1 MFVHWARMLY
11 YFTVIRVLYD
21 FQSHTAHAGSTL
33 ALVVSS
39 FRPPFRRSIPLPFP
53 RKNAPAKLAFL
64 VGSRTHT
71 HTHTHTRIHTYTRR
85 HTHTHTH
92 THTIAT
98 RRFLHDI
105 FTSRRCRSHVC
116 DLNCKAA
123 ARDLVVAILR
133 IFDALKF
140 LDSCN
145 FYLLPLPG

>member
-1 MFVHWARMLY
+1 MGTNALLFYCDPCFVRFSKSHR
-11 YFTVIRVLYD
+11 TCRIDVSPCRV
-21 FQSHTAHAGSTL
+21 F
-33 ALVVSS
+33 VSS
-39 FRPPFRRSIPLPFP
+39 AFPPIDPTSVSAEKRAGETRVSRRIAY
-53 RKNAPAKLAFL
+53 N
-64 VGSRTHT
+64 
-71 HTHTHTRIHTYTRR
+71 THTRIHTHR
-85 HTHTHTH
+85 HRYTH